1 LNVFE
6 QAIDFWFAVQVT
18 PRHERKVAA
27 LLEYKGYEQFL
38 PVYTARRNWADRVK
52 LVEQPLFPG
61 YVFCRVKEAVF
72 GLLRTTPGVI
82 RIVGTAGKPVP
93 VPDDEIN
100 AVYRTIQSGLDVCPF
115 APHLKIGR
123 KVLVKRGPLSGIVGK
138 LAEVKNRSR
147 LVISVDLT
155 MKAIAVDIDVADVT
169 PVMN

>member
-1 LNVFE
+1 VFE
-6 QAIDFWFAVQVT
+6 LARDSWFAVHVT
-18 PRHERKVAA
+18 PQHETKVAI

-38 PVYTARRNWADRVK
+38 PTYKVRRNWADRVK
-52 LVEQPLFPG
+52 LIEQPLFPG

-82 RIVGTAGKPVP
+82 RIVGVAGRPLR
-93 VPDDEIN
+93 VPDEEIK
-100 AVYRTIQSGLDVCPF
+100 AVYQAIQSGLDVCPF
-115 APHLKIGR
+115 APHLKIGQ